1 MNAVIF
7 AYSRR
12 GCETARRVSGL
23 LQAGASTRYC
33 TARLREDGFYPISK
47 PLYGEC
53 FSQADALIFIGAC
66 GIAVREIAPYVS
78 DKRKDPAVLCID
90 ELGQYVIPLLSGH
103 IGGANRLARK
113 LARGLGAT
121 AVITTATD
129 INHRFSADTWAS
141 ENGYAISS
149 MEAAKRISAAIL
161 EGDIPLAS
169 DFPISSP
176 LPSGLIAGDTGPL
189 GISITYRRTEPFAK
203 TLRLVP
209 KVLNLGIGCR
219 KGIPAEAIHRAV
231 DSVFQEKGID
241 PKAAAGVYSIDLKEH
256 EPGLMEFCRDT
267 GLSFTVYSAEQLQ
280 RAEGN
285 FTASEFVSSVTGVDN
300 VCERAAMMEAERLI
314 IHKTAISGVTVAV
327 ALRHWEVQFG

>member
-53 FSQADALIFIGAC
+53 FSQADALIFVGAC

-78 DKRKDPAVLCID
+78 DKRKDPAVLCIN

-103 IGGANRLARK
+103 IGGANRLARE

-149 MEAAKRISAAIL
+149 MEAAKGISAAIL

-219 KGIPAEAIHRAV
+219 KGIPEEAIHRAV
-231 DSVFQEKGID
+231 DSVFQEQGID

-256 EPGLMEFCRDT
+256 EPGLVEFCRDT
-267 GLSFTVYSAEQLQ
+267 GLPFTVYSAEQLR
-280 RAEGN
+280 RAEGD
-285 FTASEFVSSVTGVDN
+285 FTASDFVSSVTGVDN

-314 IHKTAISGVTVAV
+314 IQKTAISGVTVAV